1 MSINNFRVDWKA
13 FEDLRSGLGTPVRFG
28 FPLPSGISAAKL
40 RKFELYDSDRNAT
53 VAQSVFE
60 PLGFWPDGTVQW
72 VGVDALLA
80 QDTSAFGLREVQTP
94 QDLDNK
100 NQGLAPEVRLESGK
114 LLVRPFPGSDGLE
127 VSAELTLVNRAAVK
141 VFSDSAK
148 LSVKTQS
155 LGTSIGL
162 SASIPLDEG
171 LLGLEIQVN
180 LLLWST
186 GQIDIQAMVR
196 NPNAAEHPGGNWDL
210 GNKGSCYIQDF
221 SVRIARARASASPD
235 GTLSVRETLLGPLR
249 RAKEKIVLFQSS
261 SGGENWNGSNHLD
274 RERRVPMAFRG
285 FRLTIDQQ
293 ELNADRATPFLALES
308 DSHTLAIACNRFW
321 QNFPAAIRADNC
333 CIEFGMFPIESGYPH
348 ELQGGEQKT
357 FSFAAYHGTQTAET
371 RPLDG
376 YLSEPFPVISQEY
389 LESTSV
395 LPGIAKRLS
404 SQGLAGL
411 DASRTYQ
418 KLVDQAIEGADSFF
432 AKREKI
438 DEYGWRNYG
447 DVYGDHEAVYH
458 SGPTP
463 LISHY
468 NNQYD
473 CVLGFCYQ
481 FLRSGDPRWYEQMIA
496 MADHA
501 WDIDT
506 YHTTQD
512 KLLYNGGLF
521 WHTYH
526 YADADTGTHRS
537 YPRSLLKEDHFQSG
551 KDLGDLGNTGK
562 SLKKVYGK
570 GGGPAASQN
579 YSTGWMVAYYLT
591 ADARYKEAAIQ
602 AADYVVRI
610 EDGSKTPFRWL
621 SSGPTGYA
629 TCSSDGYYG
638 PGRASANSTLALLT
652 GFELT
657 ADRKYLDMAVAL
669 MHRTVHPEQN
679 LDRLDLLNAELRWFY
694 TMYLQAL
701 CRLIDLLETQPGQE
715 TELQY
720 AVASLLHYALRMV
733 ANERPILDTPEKLQ
747 YPTETWAAQDIR
759 KWHVLAYAARWCGSQ
774 QEGQAML
781 DKAEWFYEYVMRTL
795 DGFETKSLC
804 RPVVLLMNYGWQRR
818 GMNDAFREHGLRHIE
833 RPSHWPSMKN
843 FIPQRQIAIQR
854 AKRIVMS
861 AAVVLV
867 FAIGMVSLWL
877 LSGYLKA

>member
-13 FEDLRSGLGTPVRFG
+13 FENLRSGLETPVRFG
-28 FPLPSGISAAKL
+28 FPLPSGTSSATL
-40 RKFELYDSDRNAT
+40 RKFELCDSDRQA
-53 VAQSVFE
+53 SVVHSEFE

-72 VGVDALLA
+72 VGVDALLP
-80 QDTSAFGLREVQTP
+80 QDTSAFGLRDVQAKKHPGNEHQERTS
-94 QDLDNK
+94 
-100 NQGLAPEVRLESGK
+100 EVRLESGK
-114 LLVRPFPGSDGLE
+114 LLVRPFPGSDELE
-127 VSAELTLVNRAAVK
+127 FNAQLSLANRAQIR

-148 LSVKTQS
+148 LCLKSHS
-155 LGTSIGL
+155 LGTSIGV
-162 SASIPLDEG
+162 STGIPLDDG
-171 LLGLEIQVN
+171 LLGLEIEVN
-180 LLLWST
+180 FFLWST

-196 NPNAAEHPGGNWDL
+196 NANAADHPGGNWDL

-221 SVRIARARASASPD
+221 SIRIARAKATAFSD
-235 GTLSVRETLLGPLR
+235 GTLSVRESLVGPLR
-249 RAKEKIVLFQSS
+249 TAREKIVLFQAS

-274 RERRVPMAFRG
+274 RDRRVPMAFRG
-285 FRLTIDQQ
+285 FRLTLDQL

-308 DSHTLAIACNRFW
+308 DNHTLAVACDRFW
-321 QNFPAAIRADNC
+321 QNFPAAIRADTRS
-333 CIEFGMFPIESGYPH
+333 IEFGMFPSESGYPH

-357 FSFAAYHGTQTAET
+357 FSFAAYHGNQPADSL
-371 RPLDG
+371 PLDG
-376 YLSEPFPVISQEY
+376 YLSQPFPVICREY
-389 LESTSV
+389 LEATGV
-395 LPGIAKRLS
+395 LPGIAARLPS
-404 SQGLAGL
+404 EGPIGS
-411 DASRTYQ
+411 DASQAYQ
-418 KLVDQAIEGADSFF
+418 QLVNQAIEGEDSFF

-458 SGPTP
+458 RGPTP

-473 CVLGFCYQ
+473 CVLGYCYQ

-496 MADHA
+496 MSDHA

-537 YPRSLLKEDHFQSG
+537 YPRSLLQEDHFESG
-551 KDLGDLGNTGK
+551 KDLGALGKTGK
-562 SLKKVYGK
+562 KLKKVYGK

-579 YSTGWMVAYYLT
+579 YSTGWMLAYYLT
-591 ADARYKEAAIQ
+591 GDSRYKEAAIN
-602 AADYVVRI
+602 AADYVIQI

-621 SSGPTGYA
+621 SNAPTGYS

-657 ADRKYLDMAVAL
+657 EDRKYLDMAVAL

-679 LDRLDLLNAELRWFY
+679 LERLDLLNAELRWFY

-701 CRLIDLLETQPGQE
+701 CRLIDVLEQLPGQE
-715 TELQY
+715 SDVRY
-720 AVASLLHYALRMV
+720 AVSSLMHYARWMV
-733 ANERPILDTPEKLQ
+733 ANERPILDTPERLQ

-759 KWHVLAYAARWCGSQ
+759 KWQVLAYAARWCSDQ
-774 QEGQAML
+774 QEGQAMM
-781 DKAEWFYEYVMRTL
+781 DKAEWFYHYVMKTL

-804 RPVVLLMNYGWQRR
+804 RPVVLLLNYGWQRPGMLCAFQDR
-818 GMNDAFREHGLRHIE
+818 GLRRIDLPKRWPTMNDFE
-833 RPSHWPSMKN
+833 
-843 FIPQRQIAIQR
+843 PQKQIAVKR
-854 AKRIVMS
+854 AKRIVVS
-861 AAVVLV
+861 AAALSVL
-867 FAIGMVSLWL
+867 AIGYISWWL
-877 LSGYLKA
+877 ISGYLRA